1 MAADSE
7 AGNRS
12 EGPTKGKAV
21 VVVVVVVVVVRQHTA
36 EEARLGRLVDWC
48 RAGCWIGKTA
58 GSTDVLMALLLVLGP
73 EKGQ

>member
-12 EGPTKGKAV
+12 EGPTKGK
-21 VVVVVVVVVVRQHTA
+21 VVVVRQHTA
-36 EEARLGRLVDWC
+36 EEARPGRLVDWC
-48 RAGCWIGKTA
+48 RAGYWTGKTA